1 MGRLQCGQR
10 CFTLNQRRKQSR
22 WQGLPHPV
30 VQCMSG
36 RVESSNSRQ
45 MGQTSVG
52 SAVRRGTRDL
62 QPANQTTSPFRQDA
76 TEMAKVQSKTKV
88 HSTVHSTES
97 NTIVSRAWRS
107 EAFKTGCCSSGASK
121 ADQTAN
127 VRLEKRLGAASAMSP
142 TLGLLMARAE
152 VPKMPRHSHGIMP
165 ATGFAQSPSTHAMAI
180 CCAYSGDHSA
190 MAFIASTRHH
200 ERSSS
205 FVGRGRET
213 RPHEPL
219 VCSVHGS
226 RLAPKIR
233 NMFGPIPS
241 PEWLTQRGVPN
252 PCTPPV
258 GATVFGVWICYYLLR
273 SNYSRSRSRS
283 FAIPARRTTSGPVE
297 THRGGR
303 NLNYY
308 CSTMYSSL

>member
-213 RPHEPL
+213 RPHVNSPAAR
-219 VCSVHGS
+219 VCRS
-226 RLAPKIR
+226 RLAPKFR
-233 NMFGPIPS
+233 NFTCLGPPFTRMVDPKGS
-241 PEWLTQRGVPN
+241 AQPLYTSCWST
-252 PCTPPV
+252 V
-258 GATVFGVWICYYLLR
+258 GATVFVVITYYD
-273 SNYSRSRSRS
+273 
-283 FAIPARRTTSGPVE
+283 
-297 THRGGR
+297 
-303 NLNYY
+303 LNYY
-308 CSTMYSSL
+308 CSTMYSTTLNSSL

>member
-1 MGRLQCGQR
+1 
-10 CFTLNQRRKQSR
+10 
-22 WQGLPHPV
+22 
-30 VQCMSG
+30 
-36 RVESSNSRQ
+36 
-45 MGQTSVG
+45 
-52 SAVRRGTRDL
+52 
-62 QPANQTTSPFRQDA
+62 
-76 TEMAKVQSKTKV
+76 MAKVQSKTKV

-213 RPHEPL
+213 RPHVNSPAARVSSRVTAGTQVPAILHVWAHPFTRMVDPKGSAQPL
-219 VCSVHGS
+219 YTSCWSHCIW
-226 RLAPKIR
+226 R
-233 NMFGPIPS
+233 
-241 PEWLTQRGVPN
+241 T
-252 PCTPPV
+252 
-258 GATVFGVWICYYLLR
+258 YYDL
-273 SNYSRSRSRS
+273 NYSRSRSRS